1 MNVSYVEK
9 IDQEIKQMPPE
20 YLPALF
26 NIIHTFRESISLN
39 TAEESFK
46 QGFKEA
52 LTEETRPIETLWD
65 MNEHWSWIYA
75 WI

>member
-1 MNVSYVEK
+1 MSISYVEK

-52 LTEETRPIETLWD
+52 LTGETRPIETLWD
-65 MNEHWSWIYA
+65 MNER
-75 WI
+75 

>member
-1 MNVSYVEK
+1 
-9 IDQEIKQMPPE
+9 MPPE

-52 LTEETRPIETLWD
+52 LTGETRPIETLWD
-65 MNEHWSWIYA
+65 MNEH
-75 WI
+75 

>member
-1 MNVSYVEK
+1 MDTSYVEK

-26 NIIHTFRESISLN
+26 NIIHTFREIISLN

-52 LTEETRPIETLWD
+52 LMGETRPIETLWD
-65 MNEHWSWIYA
+65 MNKH
-75 WI
+75 